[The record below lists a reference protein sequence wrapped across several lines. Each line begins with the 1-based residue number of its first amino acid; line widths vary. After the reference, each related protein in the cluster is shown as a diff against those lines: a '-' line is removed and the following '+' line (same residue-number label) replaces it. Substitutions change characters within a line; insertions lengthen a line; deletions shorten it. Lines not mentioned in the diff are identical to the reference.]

1 MGTAHIGKKLRR
13 TVAASLLGL
22 LTVVAMGVL
31 AVAATGQTVGVVELW
46 LAGVLWVVL
55 TAVWWIVLSRR
66 RRRAQDDIS
75 SQSQ

>member
-1 MGTAHIGKKLRR
+1 MGTAHGGKKIRR

-22 LTVVAMGVL
+22 LTVAAMAVL
-31 AVAATGQTVGVVELW
+31 AVTATGQTVGVVELW

-55 TAVWWIVLSRR
+55 TAMWWIALSWR

-75 SQSQ
+75 SQ